1 MNLEDLKK
9 EISYLQPVFFLEKS
23 ISHATRRL
31 FIKILGFLLL
41 ISFVIS
47 SGIIVEQESGAM
59 SGFFFIVLSA
69 FLIVF
74 VMEAFYYS
82 YRFDKKNSAYEFEL
96 ASIIFS
102 SNRKDLILNFIESYY
117 GTLTL
122 MRLGI
127 DDASLEIFLD
137 SRKKTV
143 KPSDFVFSQKSSR
156 AESFIS
162 GLISGEKEFQ
172 TFLSAH
178 GITPE
183 TFWNTF
189 RWVSDLE
196 KNVIQK
202 ERWWSR
208 ARLNQLSPIGRDW
221 AYGNA
226 YALLKFSSPLD
237 LSLEQGKDLYANEI
251 KTLETVLSKSSE
263 ANALVIGEDGGGK
276 MEIIK
281 GLAQKIIHK
290 KTSESL
296 HDKKFLVL
304 SVQTLL
310 SSVSDGTSFER
321 LFLKILREVI
331 KSGNIILV
339 IPDLPGLLYGAETL
353 QSDAVAIM
361 SEFLASPDIHI
372 IAVSDGEGFH
382 NHLERDQKLMEY
394 FETIIIEDGDEGRV
408 SDVLMEEV
416 IALEEKE
423 GIFFTYGAVKEAV
436 QSASRYFVGSPLYD
450 TASDLLIG
458 AVAEAR
464 SVGRTTVMDKDI
476 ESLVKTKTGIPTG
489 EITDTE
495 RNTLTR
501 LEEFLHQRI
510 VGQDEAVSLIS
521 DALRRARS
529 GINNPN
535 RPIGSFL
542 FLGPTGVGKTE
553 TTKAL
558 AEIFFGKE
566 AKILR
571 LDMSEYNT
579 PDALNRLIGGF
590 GQDQQGV
597 LVSLIRENPYGVLLL
612 DEFEKTE
619 KRVLDLFLQILDEGV
634 FSDSR
639 GKKISAR
646 NLIIIATSNAGS
658 QFIFD
663 AVGKGEDLLESK
675 DFIINSIVS
684 DGVFRPELLNRFDGV
699 ILFHPLS
706 PAHLKEIAKMLLKK
720 LEWRLRERGV
730 TLEINDTLLDYLVEK
745 GSDPKF
751 GARPLNRAIQD
762 KVEKIIADKIISGN
776 LRPGSH
782 IAFDKSQLY
791 S

>member
-23 ISHATRRL
+23 ISHSTRRL
-31 FIKILGFLLL
+31 FIKILGFLVL

-47 SGIIVEQESGAM
+47 SGIIVEQASGAM

-74 VMEAFYYS
+74 IMESFYYS
-82 YRFDKKNSAYEFEL
+82 YRFDKRNSAYEFEL

-117 GTLTL
+117 GALTL

-127 DDASLEIFLD
+127 DDASIEIFLD

-143 KPSDFVFSQKSSR
+143 KPSDFVFSQKSSK

-178 GITPE
+178 GVTPE

-196 KNVIQK
+196 KNLIQK

-208 ARLNQLSPIGRDW
+208 ARLNRLSPIGRDW

-226 YALLKFSSPLD
+226 YALLKFSSSLD

-290 KTSESL
+290 KTNESL

-304 SVQTLL
+304 AVQTLL

-361 SEFLASPDIHI
+361 SEFLVSPDIHI

-416 IALEEKE
+416 IVLEEKE

-706 PAHLKEIAKMLLKK
+706 PANLKEIAKMLLKK

-730 TLEINDTLLDYLVEK
+730 TLEVNDTLLNYLVEK

-762 KVEKIIADKIISGN
+762 KVEKIIADRIISGN